1 VPHVVAQD
9 RRTRFLRVWAAISA
23 PLLILATG
31 VVLTRPSPALLLGSA
46 GFLALFI
53 GVEAVLRRRVLAY
66 LAGLTVLVLGAML
79 VAVIFFGLVRNAQL
93 VLAGVLTLTALMLL
107 VGNLREFRHR

>member
-1 VPHVVAQD
+1 
-9 RRTRFLRVWAAISA
+9 VWAAISA

-31 VVLTRPSPALLLGSA
+31 VVLTRPAPFLLLGFA
-46 GFLALFI
+46 GFLVLFV

-66 LAGLTVLVLGAML
+66 LAGLTVLVLA
-79 VAVIFFGLVRNAQL
+79 AVVVVVVFFGLVQNAQW

-107 VGNLREFRHR
+107 AGNLREFRSR